1 MKDLR
6 LKHYFCYVVHN
17 SVLFSYSVPTNVLI
31 LFYSNNMIRVTLW
44 GNRAFKFSYESVYD
58 SQKQNPIVVLFV
70 GCLPKEFK
78 GLFQVLYIFLS
89 FSFPVQTHGYM
100 LFLNFVFFCSHFPFP
115 IGISFL
121 GSAATCHWYF
131 NLVIREAAAY
141 YERYVYLLCKE

>member
-1 MKDLR
+1 MITKVFEIIPIQLNGRSSFIRNVSMKDLK

-78 GLFQVLYIFLS
+78 GLFQVLYIFPFVFFSCADAWLYVVS
-89 FSFPVQTHGYM
+89 KFCFLLLPFSFP
-100 LFLNFVFFCSHFPFP
+100 NR
-115 IGISFL
+115 
-121 GSAATCHWYF
+121 
-131 NLVIREAAAY
+131 N
-141 YERYVYLLCKE
+141 